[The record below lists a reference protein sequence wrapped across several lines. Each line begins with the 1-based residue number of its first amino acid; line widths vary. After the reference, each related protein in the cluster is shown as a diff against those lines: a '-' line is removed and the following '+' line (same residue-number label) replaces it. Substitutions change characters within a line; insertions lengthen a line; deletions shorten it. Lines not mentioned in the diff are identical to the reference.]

1 MPSLTVLQSFQKPR
15 PTTNPYVIQLADNL
29 RAVGVDVENWTWR
42 TALLGRFD
50 VFHAHWPEVLVG
62 GSTPLKKVG
71 RQLCYL
77 LFLLRLRVTRRA
89 LVRTVHN
96 LDLPR
101 GLSRRE
107 TLLLKLTDRWTT
119 LRIALNDNTPRSETE
134 HWALILHGHYRDW
147 FARQRH
153 YEAVPGRFGY
163 FGLIRR
169 YKSVDRLVRAFE
181 LIDRAEPVSLVVAG
195 MPSTED
201 LATELEGL
209 AGADPRVAFRFA
221 FLDDAELVQVATE
234 SELVVLPY
242 REMHNS
248 GATLTALSL
257 NRPVLVPDNPVNRAL
272 EAEVGSGWLYT
283 YQEPLTDEVLLETL
297 QLVRSRPRAAEPDLT
312 LRDWK
317 PIAEAH
323 VAAYERAVAVAAGGR
338 VAAERD

>member
-15 PTTNPYVIQLADNL
+15 PTTNPYVIQLAESL
-29 RAVGVDVENWTWR
+29 RAAGVEVENWTWR
-42 TALLGRFD
+42 TALLGNFD

-71 RQLCYL
+71 RQLCFL
-77 LFLLRLRVTRRA
+77 LFLLRLKLTRRA
-89 LVRTVHN
+89 LVRTIHN
-96 LDLPR
+96 LELPR

-119 LRIALNDNTPRSETE
+119 LRIALNENTPQTE
-134 HWALILHGHYRDW
+134 GRHWALIMHGHYRDW
-147 FARQRH
+147 YARQRQFD
-153 YEAVPGRFGY
+153 AVPGRFGY

-181 LIDRAEPVSLVVAG
+181 LTDRTEPVSLAVAG

-201 LATELEGL
+201 LANELVVL

-234 SELVVLPY
+234 SELIVLPY

-257 NRPVLVPDNPVNRAL
+257 DRPVLVPDNTVNRAL
-272 EAEVGSGWLYT
+272 EAEVGPGWLYT
-283 YQEPLTDEVLLETL
+283 YAEPLSDDVLLETL
-297 QLVRSRPRAAEPDLT
+297 RLVRSSPPPAGPDLT
-312 LRDWK
+312 RRDWK
-317 PIAEAH
+317 PIAEEH
-323 VAAYERAVAVAAGGR
+323 IAAYERAVAVAKAGG
-338 VAAERD
+338 